1 MAIAVRSGENMG
13 LRFRRSAKI
22 GPFRITATKRGFSTS
37 FGVRGARV
45 GINSRGQV
53 RRTIGLPG
61 TGIYDTEIIN
71 PSTGSHVTHHAA
83 APASAASPASG
94 VPSTPSPPSAPPRH
108 QWLAATIIGVLVAAM
123 VIIGIALNAAGK

>member
-1 MAIAVRSGENMG
+1 MAIAMRSGEIMG
-13 LRFRRSAKI
+13 LRFRRSAKL
-22 GPFRITATKRGFSTS
+22 GPFRITATKRGLSTS

-83 APASAASPASG
+83 APASAASPAPG

-123 VIIGIALNAAGK
+123 LIIGIALNAAGK

>member
-1 MAIAVRSGENMG
+1 MG
-13 LRFRRSAKI
+13 LRFRRSAKL
-22 GPFRITATKRGFSTS
+22 GPFRITATKRGLSTS

-71 PSTGSHVTHHAA
+71 PSTSSHVTHHAA

-123 VIIGIALNAAGK
+123 LIIGIALNAAGK

>member
-1 MAIAVRSGENMG
+1 MG
-13 LRFRRSAKI
+13 LRFRRSAKL

-71 PSTGSHVTHHAA
+71 PSSGSHATHHAD
-83 APASAASPASG
+83 APAAAASAASG
-94 VPSTPSPPSAPPRH
+94 VPSTPPTAPPRH
-108 QWLAATIIGVLVAAM
+108 QWLAATVIGVLVAAM
-123 VIIGIALNAAGK
+123 VIIGVALNAAGK